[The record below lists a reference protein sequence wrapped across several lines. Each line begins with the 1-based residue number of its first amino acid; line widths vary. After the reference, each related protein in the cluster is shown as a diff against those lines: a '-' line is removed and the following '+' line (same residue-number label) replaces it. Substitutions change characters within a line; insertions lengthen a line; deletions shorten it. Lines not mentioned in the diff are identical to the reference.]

1 MIGIQTDEDE
11 LLIDGTIKCESEEDY
26 YMILDEL
33 YRDRR
38 EEIENENVDWCSYR
52 SKRKNPLCRCYMVRG
67 TVSEKSE
74 WILEEFKK
82 LPLYLQEKMLKDLG
96 ILKKNADTA
105 NIDNI

>member
-1 MIGIQTDEDE
+1 MRTLTNVPIGINGKIHYAD
-11 LLIDGTIKCESEEDY
+11 
-26 YMILDEL
+26 
-33 YRDRR
+33 
-38 EEIENENVDWCSYR
+38 V
-52 SKRKNPLCRCYMVRG
+52 MVHG

-82 LPLYLQEKMLKDLG
+82 LPLYLQEKMLKDLE

>member
-1 MIGIQTDEDE
+1 MRTLTDVPIGINGNIHYAD
-11 LLIDGTIKCESEEDY
+11 
-26 YMILDEL
+26 
-33 YRDRR
+33 
-38 EEIENENVDWCSYR
+38 V
-52 SKRKNPLCRCYMVRG
+52 MVRG

-105 NIDNI
+105 NIDNL

>member
-1 MIGIQTDEDE
+1 MRTLTDVPIGINGKIHYADV
-11 LLIDGTIKCESEEDY
+11 I
-26 YMILDEL
+26 
-33 YRDRR
+33 
-38 EEIENENVDWCSYR
+38 VH
-52 SKRKNPLCRCYMVRG
+52 G

>member
-1 MIGIQTDEDE
+1 MRTLTNVPIGINGKIHYAD
-11 LLIDGTIKCESEEDY
+11 
-26 YMILDEL
+26 
-33 YRDRR
+33 
-38 EEIENENVDWCSYR
+38 V
-52 SKRKNPLCRCYMVRG
+52 MVHG

-105 NIDNI
+105 NIDNIQK

>member
-1 MIGIQTDEDE
+1 MSFTETEGRKYKMRMLTDVPIGINGKIHYAD
-11 LLIDGTIKCESEEDY
+11 
-26 YMILDEL
+26 
-33 YRDRR
+33 
-38 EEIENENVDWCSYR
+38 V
-52 SKRKNPLCRCYMVRG
+52 MVRG

-105 NIDNI
+105 NIDNIQK

>member
-1 MIGIQTDEDE
+1 MRTLTNVPIGINGNIHYAD
-11 LLIDGTIKCESEEDY
+11 
-26 YMILDEL
+26 
-33 YRDRR
+33 
-38 EEIENENVDWCSYR
+38 V
-52 SKRKNPLCRCYMVRG
+52 MVRG

-105 NIDNI
+105 NIDNIQK

>member
-1 MIGIQTDEDE
+1 MRTLTNVPIGINGKIHYTD
-11 LLIDGTIKCESEEDY
+11 
-26 YMILDEL
+26 
-33 YRDRR
+33 
-38 EEIENENVDWCSYR
+38 V
-52 SKRKNPLCRCYMVRG
+52 MVRG

-96 ILKKNADTA
+96 MLKKNADTA